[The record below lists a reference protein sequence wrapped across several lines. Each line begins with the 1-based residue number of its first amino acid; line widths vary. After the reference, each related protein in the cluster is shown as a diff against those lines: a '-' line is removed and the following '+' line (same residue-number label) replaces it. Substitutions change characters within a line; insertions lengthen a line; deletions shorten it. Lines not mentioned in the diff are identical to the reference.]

1 MPIKRVGKLSN
12 QGNEAIL
19 MALAKGGSLE
29 YQNRIPEATQRG
41 MREVLDT
48 LTEFRPLWN
57 EFVAGLIGRIGK
69 VIVRNNSWSN
79 PLKRFKKGLL
89 QNGEQVQEIQHG
101 LIKARVVSNARA
113 GMEADIFGYSSPYV
127 ESNFHH
133 RNHQVMYPITV
144 NDDALRQAFLED
156 NGIASFLSGLM
167 AVPLTSDEHDEF
179 LLMTQLLKEYEKRD
193 GFFKVHIENISGDK
207 PAEAD
212 VKEFLRRIKE
222 YKAKMMFISTL
233 YNPANMPVASPDD
246 FVLFITPE
254 ANSAVDVYALA
265 AAFNVKFEE
274 VPYRVVV
281 IPKENMPSPKCQ
293 AILTTTDFFQVYDTM
308 LESTSMFN
316 PANVTTNYFYHHRG
330 IFSASRFIPA
340 IMFTTDTGTVVVPA
354 KEFVIKTIPGFH
366 LYDAASVEVDQ
377 TSGKLSR
384 GMLYQAEVDKPTF
397 ETPEPSAEEY
407 EALNIGWVWEVE
419 GAKSNKTAFMYDGVL
434 RIGSDEAAEKL
445 TIRVWD
451 PDRKV
456 KSEHEFPITGEAVPK
471 KLKKTV

>member
-1 MPIKRVGKLSN
+1 
-12 QGNEAIL
+12 

-29 YQNRIPEATQRG
+29 YQARIPEATKRG
-41 MREVLDT
+41 MAQTLDT

-69 VIVRNNSWSN
+69 VIVRSNSWSN

-89 QNGEQVQEIQHG
+89 QNGEQIQEIQHG

-144 NDDALRQAFLED
+144 NDDALKQAFLED
-156 NGIASFLSGLM
+156 NGISRFLSGLM
-167 AVPLTSDEHDEF
+167 SVPLTSDEHDEF
-179 LLMTQLLKEYEKRD
+179 LLMTQLLKEYEQRD

-212 VKEFLRRIKE
+212 VKEFLRRVKE
-222 YKAKMMFISTL
+222 YKAKLMFISTL
-233 YNPANMPVASPDD
+233 YNPANMPVASQDD

-254 ANSAVDVYALA
+254 ANSAIDVYALA
-265 AAFNVKFEE
+265 AAFNVKYEE
-274 VPYRVVV
+274 IPYRVVV
-281 IPKENMPSPKCQ
+281 IPKENMPSDKCQ

-340 IMFTTDTGTVVVPA
+340 VMFTTDAGTVVTASKTLV
-354 KEFVIKTIPGFH
+354 VKTIGGFH
-366 LYDAASVEVDQ
+366 LYDAAGKDLDWS
-377 TSGKLSR
+377 TGKLMK
-384 GMLYQAEVDKPTF
+384 GMLYQAAIESPTF
-397 ETPEPSAEEY
+397 EDPQPTAEEL
-407 EALNIGWVWEVE
+407 ESADIGWKWEIE

-434 RIGSDEAAEKL
+434 RVGSDETAEKL
-445 TIRVWD
+445 TVRVSD
-451 PDRKV
+451 PTGKV
-456 KSEHEFPITGEAVPK
+456 KAEHEFPVAGAIVPK
-471 KLKKTV
+471 PLKKSE

>member
-1 MPIKRVGKLSN
+1 MPIKRVGKISN

-29 YQNRIPEATQRG
+29 YQARIPEATKRG
-41 MREVLDT
+41 MAQTLDT

-69 VIVRNNSWSN
+69 VIVRSNSWSN

-89 QNGEQVQEIQHG
+89 QNGEQIQEIQHG

-144 NDDALRQAFLED
+144 NDDALKQAFLED
-156 NGIASFLSGLM
+156 NGISRFLSGLM

-179 LLMTQLLKEYEKRD
+179 LLMTRLLREYEVRD
-193 GFFKVHIENISGDK
+193 GFFKVHIEDISGDK
-207 PAEAD
+207 PADGD
-212 VKEFLRRIKE
+212 VKEFLRRVKE
-222 YKAKMMFISTL
+222 YKDKLKFISTL

-254 ANSAVDVYALA
+254 ANSAIDVYALA

-274 VPYRVVV
+274 IPYRVVV
-281 IPKENMPSPKCQ
+281 IPKENMPNDKCQ

-340 IMFTTDTGTVVVPA
+340 IMFTSDAGTVVVKT
-354 KEFVIKTIPGFH
+354 KEFTIKTIGGFH
-366 LYDAASVEVDQ
+366 IINAD
-377 TSGKLSR
+377 GKDLDWANDKLKR
-384 GMLYQAEVDKPTF
+384 GHLYQLEVGQLTYEDPQPTAD
-397 ETPEPSAEEY
+397 EI
-407 EALNIGWVWEVE
+407 EAANIEWIWEIE
-419 GAKSNKTAFMYDGVL
+419 GAKSNKTALMYDGVL
-434 RIGSDEAAEKL
+434 RIGSDETSDKL
-445 TIRVWD
+445 TLRVLD
-451 PDRKV
+451 PTRKV
-456 KSEHEFPITGEAVPK
+456 KAEHQFDVDGGAVPK
-471 KLKKTV
+471 KFKKPE